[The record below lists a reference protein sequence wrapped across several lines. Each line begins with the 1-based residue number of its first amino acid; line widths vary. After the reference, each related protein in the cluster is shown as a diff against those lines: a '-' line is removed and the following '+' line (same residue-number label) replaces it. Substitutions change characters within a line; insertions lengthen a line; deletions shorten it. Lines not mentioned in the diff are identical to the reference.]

1 MLFFSSPLSAKSF
14 VFFTIKTLLLLVSL
28 TVVIGGGFLLWQHYF
43 PVVANN
49 AWQYRVVHNNIE
61 KASAIY
67 QEQDGSLIVAEELN
81 KSQGRIIRIE
91 PNGERSV
98 LFKNLNKPD
107 GITPYAGGIVF
118 SQEGGVYPVNWL
130 KDGKV
135 YNLFQGT
142 NVQGLIAEGNFLYA
156 VEDRG
161 PQSRILR
168 YDSTTKQ
175 VEVIRENLNEAE
187 TLAICPNGQKFYN
200 EKEANRVRLLTA
212 DGSDPI
218 ILNHRKTREPSI
230 LKCNS
235 QGLWITEDSTHRARL
250 MLLRPDG
257 KLKVILSHLKAP
269 QQLLEIEAGKYLL
282 AEGGR
287 DRIIEIEEIN

>member
-1 MLFFSSPLSAKSF
+1 MLLFSSPLSAKSF

-81 KSQGRIIRIE
+81 KSRGRIIRIA

-118 SQEGGVYPVNWL
+118 SQEGGAYPVNWL

-161 PQSRILR
+161 PNSRILR
-168 YDSTTKQ
+168 YDSTNKQ